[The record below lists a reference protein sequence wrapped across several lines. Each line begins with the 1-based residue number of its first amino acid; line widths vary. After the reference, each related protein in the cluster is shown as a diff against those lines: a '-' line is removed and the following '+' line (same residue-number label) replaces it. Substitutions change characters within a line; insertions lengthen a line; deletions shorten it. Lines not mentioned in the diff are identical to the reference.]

1 MRLFALVS
9 THTDS
14 GAAILP
20 RHYWR
25 LLRVCVASV
34 PPYRCGLESVSANA
48 LGASFGASV
57 ALAPVEDRVE
67 DGT

>member
-1 MRLFALVS
+1 MTTRLSMRLFALVS

-34 PPYRCGLESVSANA
+34 PPYRCVSTEVR
-48 LGASFGASV
+48 V
-57 ALAPVEDRVE
+57 AHS
-67 DGT
+67 